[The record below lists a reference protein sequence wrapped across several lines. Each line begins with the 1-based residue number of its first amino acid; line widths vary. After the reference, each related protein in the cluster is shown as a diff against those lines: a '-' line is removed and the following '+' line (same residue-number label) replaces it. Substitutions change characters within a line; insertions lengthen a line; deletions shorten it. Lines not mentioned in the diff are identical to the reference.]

1 MSDMGIVTVRELH
14 RNTAAVLEKCEQE
27 GEILI
32 RHRDGREFCLV
43 PKHAAPPA
51 AKKPEW
57 PDFAARRNRIT
68 PVPIHPDICAL
79 VDKAIRG
86 E

>member
-1 MSDMGIVTVRELH
+1 MGIVTVRELH

-51 AKKPEW
+51 ASKPGW
-57 PDFAARRNRIT
+57 PDFAARMRRISDK
-68 PVPIHPDICAL
+68 PVPPEVCAL